1 MQARDGGNKMS
12 GSGGKMDKEQTVAR
26 HLLEEHAAGAPY
38 RTLEGALALTDIAEA
53 YRAQQVFVD
62 LSLKARGAAV
72 AGYKIALTSAAMQA
86 FVGVDHPLL
95 GAILDD
101 TIQTVSAQTASAE
114 ISLSAFQRVGI
125 EFELA
130 LRLGRPVP
138 PGSYDAESIAPFV
151 DAVIPAFEL
160 IEDRNAIYENFD
172 VKSLVADNAWSGGV
186 VLGEPVTNWRG
197 FDLTSTPTRL
207 ESGGEAEVATTGAA
221 LGNPLTALAWA
232 ANELSAQGRPLDA
245 GMIVMTGSTLKTR
258 FPGPGEH
265 FLYDVEGIGSVQMS
279 TVL

>member
-1 MQARDGGNKMS
+1 MS
-12 GSGGKMDKEQTVAR
+12 GNGGKMDKEQAVAR
-26 HLLEEHAAGAPY
+26 HFLEEHAAGAPY
-38 RTLEGALALTDIAEA
+38 RTLEGALALNDIEEA

-62 LSLKARGAAV
+62 LSLKARGAAI

-101 TIQTVSAQTASAE
+101 TIRTAPGQTAPGQTALAE
-114 ISLSAFQRVGI
+114 ISLSKFQRVGI

-138 PGSYDAESIAPFV
+138 SGSYDAETIAPFV

-186 VLGEPVTNWRG
+186 VLGEPVTDWRG

-207 ESGGEAEVATTGAA
+207 ESGGEVEAATTGAA

-265 FLYDVEGIGSVQMS
+265 FLYEVEGIGSVQMS
-279 TVL
+279 TIP